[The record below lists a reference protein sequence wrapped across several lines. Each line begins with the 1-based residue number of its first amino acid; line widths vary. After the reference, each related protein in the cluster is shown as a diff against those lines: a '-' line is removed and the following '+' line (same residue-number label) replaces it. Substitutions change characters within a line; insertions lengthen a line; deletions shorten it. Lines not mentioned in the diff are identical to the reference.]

1 MPTPTKVIKGMTL
14 IRTSR
19 QIVEKGVG
27 MRTRGVCLSAILD
40 PVPFACSCFNVF
52 DALHETSYLSLIKPQ
67 PLACQRAESF
77 ILVANG
83 TKTLGKKVFLNERQ
97 WNNPDHG

>member
-19 QIVEKGVG
+19 QMVEKGVG
-27 MRTRGVCLSAILD
+27 IRTNGAWLSAIVD
-40 PVPFACSCFNVF
+40 TEPFPYSYFDVF

-77 ILVANG
+77 ILVANEM
-83 TKTLGKKVFLNERQ
+83 KTLGKKVF
-97 WNNPDHG
+97 